1 MVFKGEECKM
11 MLMQWSREA
20 KPTKLI
26 EKTQLRIMELKKG
39 VQTEEVRNELT
50 KLMVELEK
58 LYQDQDMY
66 WRQRGKVAWMK
77 DGDKN
82 TSYFHAQ
89 ATTRE
94 QVNKISGLR
103 DEFGIWVDQKEQMEN
118 VVQAYF
124 LQFQMREKSMRCYSH
139 WMLE

>member
-1 MVFKGEECKM
+1 M

-58 LYQDQDMY
+58 L
-66 WRQRGKVAWMK
+66 
-77 DGDKN
+77 
-82 TSYFHAQ
+82 
-89 ATTRE
+89 
-94 QVNKISGLR
+94 
-103 DEFGIWVDQKEQMEN
+103 
-118 VVQAYF
+118 
-124 LQFQMREKSMRCYSH
+124 
-139 WMLE
+139 